1 MLNKTINCFQPKTI
15 AFFLKFSL
23 LFFTLFAVITLKAQR
38 NYATASV
45 LSTGNWYK
53 IGVIKGGVYKID
65 VNFLKN
71 LGVNTANLPSANI
84 RLYGNGGQMI
94 PENNATPRI
103 DDLFENAI
111 WVNDG
116 GDGVFNN
123 NDYFLFY
130 AAGTKQW
137 VFDTTSQQ
145 FNYVNNLYSDTAY
158 YFLTIQ
164 PAGKRVLTQPSGF
177 NPTIQVNSYMEHV
190 AFEPDSVNLLNSG
203 KLWWSNPLNQ
213 SAGLT
218 RTFTVNTPGI
228 LNGVP
233 ITVNYYLA
241 GNSVG
246 TNSNFS
252 LALNG
257 NLFATPA
264 VNAVSGYFLDAY
276 ANTVQQQATVV
287 LTGLDSV
294 LKLSLSFNPGVSGA
308 QGWYQKIVLQ
318 FRRQLA
324 MYANNPFLQFADPA
338 TVGMNQVV
346 QYQLVNVNNATRVW
360 DVTQPLQ
367 PIEMQV
373 QVTNRQLSFIQ
384 KADSLRQFIAFSDA
398 NALLPIALGQI
409 PNQNL
414 HQISPTDFIIIT
426 HPQFLN
432 AANQLAS
439 FHQNFYQQRVQVVTT
454 AQIFQEFGSGIAD
467 PSAIRDFLK
476 MYYDKFGSD
485 SVNKLKY
492 VLLMGAASF
501 DYKNR
506 IQPNTNFVP
515 SYESSNS
522 IEPLNT
528 YVTDDF
534 FALLGNSDD
543 INQINLSPPLQLA
556 IGRFPVRSITEAA
569 TMVNKVIQ
577 YHNPATF
584 GAWRNQTIFVADDK
598 DNDLHL
604 QDAESI
610 ASTAAQMDSTLNAT
624 KIYLDAY
631 PMISTAAGSRYP
643 QVNTAIVNQLYNG
656 ALFFNYNGH
665 GGYQQLSNSAV
676 FGQTELQQLNNAGK
690 LPLFITAT
698 CDFAPYDDPT
708 KNSLGGGLLYNSLN
722 GAIALLTTTR
732 VVFAYSN
739 QIINNNYMKAALQRK
754 ANGAYPNLGDA
765 VLTAKNLT
773 YQSSGD
779 VLNNRKFTLLG
790 DPAMQLAF
798 PALQIQVTTL
808 NGKGLTG
815 ADTLKALNT
824 YTLGGTVTNS
834 QGQVQTNFNGNLIAT
849 LFDKP
854 QLIKTLGN
862 DPASP
867 VTTFSQQTNIIY
879 KGQVSVSNGQFQV
892 SFVVPK
898 DINYKVGNGK
908 LSLYAWNN
916 TVDAAGYS
924 TNFLIG
930 GGDSLLPHAVSAP
943 TIKAYLNDTLFV
955 NGSAVGP
962 NPILLVHLFD
972 SLGINTIGAGIG
984 HDITA
989 VLDDNTNNPMVLNS
1003 FYEALPNSYQAGSIR
1018 FPLNGISAGKHTLTI
1033 KAWNVANIASTVTL
1047 SFTVNPAPLSIL
1059 SVYNYPNPFS
1069 NQTTFRL
1076 VQNFPDNEIQVGIYV
1091 YNMNGSLV
1099 ARLLQTVSNNQG
1111 GVLELNWDGR
1121 GLNNKKILNGLYFYH
1136 IIALSNTGKAEATA
1150 KFIIH

>member
-1 MLNKTINCFQPKTI
+1 MLNKTINCFHPKTI

-23 LFFTLFAVITLKAQR
+23 LFFTLIAVLTLKAQR

-53 IGVIKGGVYKID
+53 IGVVKGGIYKID

-94 PENNATPRI
+94 PENNASSRI

-137 VFDTTSQQ
+137 VFDSVNQR
-145 FNYVNNLYSDTAY
+145 FNYVTNLYSDTAY
-158 YFLTIQ
+158 YYLTIQ
-164 PAGKRVLTQPSGF
+164 PSGKRILSQPSGL
-177 NPTIQVNSYMEHV
+177 NPTTQVNSYTEHV

-203 KLWWSNPLNQ
+203 KLWWSNPMNQ

-218 RTFTVNTPGI
+218 RNFTVNAPGI
-228 LNGVP
+228 LNGGT
-233 ITVNYYLA
+233 ITVNYSLA

-246 TNSNFS
+246 ANSNFS

-264 VNAVSGYFLDAY
+264 INAVSGYFLDAY
-276 ANTVQQQATVV
+276 AIAVQQQATVA

-294 LKLSLSFNPGVSGA
+294 LKLTLSFNPGVSGA
-308 QGWYQKIVLQ
+308 QGWYQQISLQ

-324 MYANNPFLQFADPA
+324 MYSNNPILQFSDPT
-338 TVGMNQVV
+338 TVGINQVA
-346 QYQLVNVNNATRVW
+346 QYQLGNANNGTRVW
-360 DVTQPLQ
+360 EVTQPLL

-373 QVTNRQLSFIQ
+373 QVNNQQLSFIQ

-398 NALLPIALGQI
+398 NALVPIALGQI

-414 HQISPTDFIIIT
+414 HQTSPTDFIIIT
-426 HPQFLN
+426 HSQFLN
-432 AANQLAS
+432 AANQLAA
-439 FHQNFYQQRVQVVTT
+439 FHQNYYQQRVQVVTT
-454 AQIFQEFGSGIAD
+454 TQIFQEFGSGIAD

-476 MYYDKFGSD
+476 MYYDKFGAD
-485 SVNKLKY
+485 SVNRLKY

-556 IGRFPVRSITEAA
+556 IGRFPVRSITEAT

-610 ASTAAQMDSTLNAT
+610 ASTAAQKDSTLNAT

-631 PMISTAAGSRYP
+631 PMVSTAAGSRYP

-708 KNSLGGGLLYNSLN
+708 KNSLGGGLLYNSSN

-739 QIINNNYMKAALQRK
+739 QIINNNYMQAALQRK
-754 ANGAYPNLGDA
+754 TNGAYPNLGEA
-765 VLTAKNLT
+765 VLNAKNLT

-798 PALQIQVTTL
+798 PSLQIQVTTL
-808 NGKGLTG
+808 NDKGLTG

-824 YTLGGTVTNS
+824 YTFGGTIINN

-862 DPASP
+862 DPSSP

-916 TVDAAGYS
+916 TLDAAGY
-924 TNFLIG
+924 TNNFLIG
-930 GGDSLLPHAVSAP
+930 GGDSLLPNTISAP

-955 NGSAVGP
+955 NGSTVGP
-962 NPILLVHLFD
+962 NPILLIHLFD

-1003 FYEALPNSYQAGSIR
+1003 FYEAAPNNYQVGSIR

-1047 SFTVNPAPLSIL
+1047 SFTVNPSPLSIL

-1076 VQNFPDNEIQVGIYV
+1076 VQNFPDNEIQVEIYI

-1099 ARLLQTVSNNQG
+1099 ARLLQTVPNNQG

-1136 IIALSNTGKAEATA
+1136 IIAASNTGKAEATA